1 MQEPETSSQLLIPIT
16 RTTFIPACTAAPRKE
31 IMNKL
36 VKGSIAGAAGIA
48 LLLGGA
54 GTLATWNSAATV
66 SAPGTISAGTLSI
79 AAATGSTDGWKLG
92 SAATVASPANFK
104 IVPGDTV
111 TYTKTFNVTATGD
124 NLTATAALG
133 TLAITAASSSSA
145 DTALAAALTK
155 SATFTVNGA
164 STSTVSP
171 AAGTQPVVVSV
182 TITYPKSTTAGAEN
196 GSKLGAVSLSDFT
209 ITLTQ
214 N

>member
-1 MQEPETSSQLLIPIT
+1 
-16 RTTFIPACTAAPRKE
+16 
-31 IMNKL
+31 MNKL

-54 GTLATWNSAATV
+54 GTLATWNSSVTV
-66 SAPGTISAGTLSI
+66 ASPGSIAAGTLDI
-79 AAATGSTDGWKLG
+79 AAGSGSTDGWKLG
-92 SAATVASPANFK
+92 TAATVSSPASFK

-124 NLTATAALG
+124 NLAATAALG
-133 TLAITAASSSSA
+133 ATAITAASSSAA

-164 STSTVSP
+164 ATSSVVA

-182 TITYPKSTTAGAEN
+182 TITYPKSATAGAEN
-196 GSKLGAVSLSDFT
+196 SSKLGAASLSGFT

>member
-1 MQEPETSSQLLIPIT
+1 
-16 RTTFIPACTAAPRKE
+16 
-31 IMNKL
+31 MNKL

-54 GTLATWNSAATV
+54 GTLATWNSSVTV
-66 SAPGTISAGTLSI
+66 SAPGSITAGTLDI
-79 AAATGSTDGWKLG
+79 AATTGTTDGWKLG
-92 SAATVASPANFK
+92 SAATVASPASFK

-124 NLTATAALG
+124 NLSAAIGLGTVAIAPANSATA
-133 TLAITAASSSSA
+133 A

-155 SATFTVNGA
+155 SAVFTVNGA
-164 STSTVSP
+164 TATTISP
-171 AAGTQPVVVSV
+171 AAGTQPVVVTA
-182 TITYPKSTTAGAEN
+182 TITYPKSATAGAEN
-196 GSKLGAVSLSDFT
+196 SSKTGAVSLSNFS

>member
-1 MQEPETSSQLLIPIT
+1 
-16 RTTFIPACTAAPRKE
+16 
-31 IMNKL
+31 MNKL

-54 GTLATWNSAATV
+54 GTLATWNSAVTV
-66 SAPGTISAGTLSI
+66 SAPGTISAGTLDIVAKSGTI
-79 AAATGSTDGWKLG
+79 TGDGWKLG
-92 SAATVASPANFK
+92 SGATVASPASFK

-124 NLTATAALG
+124 NLSADIALG
-133 TLAITAASSSSA
+133 TLAIAPANSATAA

-155 SATFTVNGA
+155 SAAFTVNGA
-164 STSTVSP
+164 AATSISP
-171 AAGTQPVVVSV
+171 AAGTQPVVVTV
-182 TITYPKSTTAGAEN
+182 TTTYPKSVTASAEN
-196 GSKLGAVSLSDFT
+196 GSKLGAVSLSNFS

>member
-1 MQEPETSSQLLIPIT
+1 
-16 RTTFIPACTAAPRKE
+16 
-31 IMNKL
+31 MNKL

-54 GTLATWNSAATV
+54 GTLATWNSAATI

-79 AAATGSTDGWKLG
+79 AAATGSTDGWKIG
-92 SAATVASPANFK
+92 NAATVASPAGFK

-111 TYTKTFNVTATGD
+111 TFTKTFNVTATGD

-133 TLAITAASSSSA
+133 TLAITPATSSAA

-155 SATFTVNGA
+155 SAAFTVNGA
-164 STSTVSP
+164 ATTSVSP
-171 AAGTQPVVVSV
+171 AAGTQPVVVTV
-182 TITYPKSTTAGAEN
+182 TITYPKSATAGAEN
-196 GSKLGAVSLSDFT
+196 SSKLGAVSLSDFS